1 VAGNSLSCL
10 NIEISKIGC
19 NHFGLGLE
27 EGFELIG
34 AGKCLNES

>member
-1 VAGNSLSCL
+1 MK
-10 NIEISKIGC
+10 ISKIGC